1 MNKKTYQV
9 KFTHGHWEHVN
20 NDEMDF
26 INTCKTWAGKYGE
39 IVLDIS
45 SQKSNRQN
53 RYFHG
58 VLIPHFLKAIREAGY
73 NEIVNDKDAK
83 DLIKGIFFKLEPL
96 KIGKKEYP
104 RYASTSNNNWDTASW
119 ESKMLEIR
127 LWTIDKL
134 NYTIPE
140 PNEETK

>member
-9 KFTHGHWEHVN
+9 KFTAGLWEHVN
-20 NDEMDF
+20 NDEKDF
-26 INTCKTWAGKYGE
+26 IELTKKWAGKYGE
-39 IVLDIS
+39 ITLDIS

-58 VLIPHFLKAIREAGY
+58 VLIPHFLKAIRDAGY

-83 DLIKGIFFKLEPL
+83 DLIKGLFFKLDPI

-104 RYASTSNNNWDTASW
+104 RYASTCNADWDTECW
-119 ESKMLEIR
+119 EAKMSQIR
-127 LWTIDKL
+127 AWTFDKL
-134 NYTIPE
+134 NYEIPE
-140 PNEETK
+140 PNEG